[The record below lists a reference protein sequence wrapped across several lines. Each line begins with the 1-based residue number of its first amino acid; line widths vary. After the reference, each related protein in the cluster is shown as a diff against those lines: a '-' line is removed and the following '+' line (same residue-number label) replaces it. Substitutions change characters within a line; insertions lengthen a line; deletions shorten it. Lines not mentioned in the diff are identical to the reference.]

1 MSTETGQSCVQPLH
15 ERQRSSASN
24 TSSSRQSSSSDPF
37 SISQSVRARPRV
49 VCFSSRVTMKLGH
62 MTPPSLSVR
71 RHLPIP
77 TQRVV
82 ACENEPPS
90 SGYVNHVLTL
100 GGLKSVPS
108 RRLSVI
114 RYGSTTLPGFIF
126 QSGSQIAL
134 NSRKPSTS
142 SSPNI
147 FGSSSAR
154 DWPSPCSPE
163 SEPPSEST
171 RSEASSRNRRKV
183 RIPSRVTR
191 SQFQRAWMQPWP

>member
-1 MSTETGQSCVQPLH
+1 MSTETGQSFVQPLQ
-15 ERQRSSASN
+15 ERQRSSASLASLARKPRI
-24 TSSSRQSSSSDPF
+24 SSPF

-62 MTPPSLSVR
+62 MTPPSVCL
-71 RHLPIP
+71 HLPIP
-77 TQRVV
+77 TQRVA
-82 ACENEPPS
+82 ACANEPPS
-90 SGYVNHVLTL
+90 LGYEKCVRRR
-100 GGLKSVPS
+100 GGLYDGP
-108 RRLSVI
+108 RRRFSVI
-114 RYGSTTLPGFIF
+114 GYGSTTLPGFIF
-126 QSGSQIAL
+126 QSGSQIDL

-171 RSEASSRNRRKV
+171 RSEASSRNRRNV
-183 RIPSRVTR
+183 PIPSLVTR
-191 SQFQRAWMQPWP
+191 SKFQ